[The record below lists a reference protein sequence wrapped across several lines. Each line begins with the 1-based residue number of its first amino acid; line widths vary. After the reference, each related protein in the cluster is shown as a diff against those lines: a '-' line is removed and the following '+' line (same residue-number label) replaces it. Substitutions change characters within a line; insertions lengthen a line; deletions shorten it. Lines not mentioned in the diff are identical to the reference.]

1 MITELGHLALITAL
15 VLSLFQA
22 GFGFISSRD
31 PRHPAA
37 YVMPVLAP
45 LCFIL
50 VALAFAALVHAYVV
64 SDFSLLNVTANSHS
78 FKPLLYRATGA
89 WGNHE
94 GSMLLWVL
102 VLSIFSMVF
111 SLTSRKI
118 DAAFRFAV
126 LGVQALISSAFALF
140 ILLTSNP
147 FLRLIDPPMEG
158 KDLNPLLQDIGLAV
172 HPPLLYLGYVGF
184 SLCYSFAIAALMQ
197 KQFNPDWA
205 KWMRP
210 WCLTAWVF
218 LTLGV
223 AMGSYWAYYELGWGG
238 FWFWDP
244 VENASFMPWL
254 VGTMLLHSVLVTEKR
269 GSLQKWTLLLSVFAF
284 SLSLIGTFLVRS
296 GVLTSVHA
304 FATDPHRGLAILML
318 LIVFIGGALG
328 LYAVRAP
335 SLPAGT
341 PVHPVSRESSLVLN
355 NVLLS
360 AATIA
365 VLTGTLYPLLLEVLT
380 GQKISVGPPYFNITF
395 AWTMVPLLLLL
406 PFGPFL
412 AWKRADLSAAFV
424 KIRWPL
430 LGACALIA
438 YTLSQSR
445 QLLAALGVGLAAYVI
460 FGALAEPLSRLK
472 LFRVPFRESY
482 DRARGFKLSTY
493 GTLLG
498 HLGMGVCLLGIVG
511 ATAFSSQQS
520 LSLKIGEQATAGDAV
535 LLFQNMTHQLGP
547 NYIEDSAH
555 FDVRVNGVRN
565 GEVVSSKRFYPVRA
579 VPTTEA
585 GLYTRG
591 VSQIYVSLAEWKDNV
606 ASVRIYNKPLVLLIW
621 LGCIVIAFGGF
632 LSFLRLQT
640 KK

>member
-1 MITELGHLALITAL
+1 MITELGHLALIVAM
-15 VLSLFQA
+15 VLAIFQA
-22 GFGFISSRD
+22 GFGCVASRF
-31 PRHPAA
+31 PNHPAA
-37 YVMPVLAP
+37 AVMPALAP
-45 LCFIL
+45 LGFVL
-50 VALAFAALVHAYVV
+50 VASSFVALIHAYIV
-64 SDFSLLNVTANSHS
+64 SDFSLANVTANSHS
-78 FKPLLYRATGA
+78 LKPLLYRVTGA

-102 VLSIFSMVF
+102 VLAIFSMVF
-111 SLTSRKI
+111 SLTSGKI
-118 DAAFRFAV
+118 DAGFRFAV
-126 LGVQALISSAFALF
+126 LGVQGLISTAFTLF

-147 FLRLIDPPMEG
+147 FLRLIDPPLEG
-158 KDLNPLLQDIGLAV
+158 RDLNPLLQDIGLAL

-184 SLCYSFAIAALMQ
+184 SICYSFAIAALVQ
-197 KQFNPDWA
+197 RDVNAAWA

-210 WCLTAWVF
+210 WCLAAWIF

-304 FATDPHRGLAILML
+304 FATDPHRGLAILIL
-318 LIVFIGGALG
+318 LIVFIGGALA
-328 LYAVRAP
+328 LYALRAP
-335 SLPAGT
+335 SLASGT

-360 AATIA
+360 AATVA

-430 LGACALIA
+430 LGAVALIA
-438 YTLSQSR
+438 YSFSQSR
-445 QLLAALGVGLAAYVI
+445 QLLAALGIGLAAYVI

-472 LFRVPFRESY
+472 LFRVPLRESY
-482 DRARGFKLSTY
+482 GRARGFKLSTY

-498 HLGMGVCLLGIVG
+498 HLGMGVSLLGIVG
-511 ATAFSSQQS
+511 ATAFSNQQS
-520 LSLKIGEQATAGDAV
+520 VSLKLGEQVIIGDTTLV
-535 LLFQNMTHQLGP
+535 FQQISHQLGP

-555 FDVRVNGVRN
+555 FDVRTNGVKE

-591 VSQIYVSLAEWKDNV
+591 VSQVYVSLAEWKDNLATLRV
-606 ASVRIYNKPLVLLIW
+606 YNKPLVLLIW
-621 LGCIVIAFGGF
+621 LGCVIIAFGGC
-632 LSFLRLQT
+632 LSFLRLRT